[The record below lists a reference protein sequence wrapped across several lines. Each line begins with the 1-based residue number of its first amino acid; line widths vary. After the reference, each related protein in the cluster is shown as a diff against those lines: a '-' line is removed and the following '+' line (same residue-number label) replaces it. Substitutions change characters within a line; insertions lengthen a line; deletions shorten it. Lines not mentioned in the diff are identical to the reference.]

1 MKNKITLIAL
11 LFLSFSAI
19 SQDKKFSIDVNY
31 PLSLDSNDFQ
41 KITGVI
47 DASFKYRFKET
58 DVMKIGVSYTFDLLK
73 DKIEF
78 DTSSSDLDGNYTF
91 HHLGVFG
98 EFKLNSNEKLHP
110 FVGIGYSMLSS
121 ENEFMYVDP
130 MGGVETRKEKTN
142 DSGLNLN
149 FGVTYDI
156 SSQFFIQTYFHYI
169 RIYKTS
175 IVDEDE
181 KSGVNYNQLKLGVG
195 YRF

>member
-11 LFLSFSAI
+11 LLLSFSAI
-19 SQDKKFSIDVNY
+19 SQDKKISIDVNY

-41 KITGVI
+41 KTSGII

-58 DVMKIGVSYTFDLLK
+58 DAMKIGASYTFDFLK
-73 DKIEF
+73 EKEEF
-78 DTSSSDLDGNYTF
+78 GTSSSDLDRNYIF
-91 HHLGVFG
+91 HHLGVFT

-110 FVGIGYSMLSS
+110 FAGFGYSMLTS
-121 ENEFMYVDP
+121 ESEFIYVNP
-130 MGGVETRKEKTN
+130 FGEIERRKEKST

-156 SSQFFIQTYFHYI
+156 SSQFYIQTYFHYI